1 MRNFILY
8 QFHRLFNTNTY
19 REMLFQRINEAI
31 YSTYHAANYPK
42 YTGENEMERLT
53 NKLKRSERRKNWI
66 PKLGDPLYKKPSSR
80 IYVEDLQ
87 LKISPTRLEGD
98 PNFSYLSRQ
107 SSTNSLPDEHQAD
120 QSTKP
125 EPMSLRSKVTNLS
138 PQMTALVKTND
149 PSMKGLPT
157 CRKEIPRV
165 RRTQSDYGRY

>member
-42 YTGENEMERLT
+42 STGENEMERLAK
-53 NKLKRSERRKNWI
+53 KLKRSERRKNLL

-87 LKISPTRLEGD
+87 LKISPTRLEED
-98 PNFSYLSRQ
+98 PNFSYISRQ
-107 SSTNSLPDEHQAD
+107 SSTNSLPDEHQTY
-120 QSTKP
+120 QPTKP
-125 EPMSLRSKVTNLS
+125 ELMSLRSKVKNLS
-138 PQMTALVKTND
+138 PQMTALAKAND
-149 PSMKGLPT
+149 PSTKELPT
-157 CRKEIPRV
+157 SRKEIPRV
-165 RRTQSDYGRY
+165 RRTQSDYKRY